1 MKSQLLVTAI
11 GEDRPGIVARLTEVF
26 VKHNG
31 NVEESRMALLGG
43 EFAAIILVAIPSE
56 RVDGLKKELDNLR
69 DETISVSVKATSAHD
84 PKRFAGH
91 SHFEINLTGADHE
104 GIVHKVS
111 AWLRDRAINILSM
124 STEVVSAPVSGT
136 PLFCMNAVVV
146 VPSSL
151 TETELRS
158 EMNKIGSQENV
169 EIKVA
174 AYKESTKHEAT
185 AIHS

>member
-1 MKSQLLVTAI
+1 MKSQLLVTAV

-43 EFAAIILVAIPSE
+43 EFAAIILVAIPAE
-56 RVDGLKKELDNLR
+56 RVDGLKTELDNLSN
-69 DETISVSVKATSAHD
+69 EIINVTVKPTSAHD

-91 SHFEINLTGADHE
+91 SHYEINLTGADHE

-111 AWLRDRAINILSM
+111 AWLRDRSINILSM

-136 PLFCMNAVVV
+136 PLFCMNAIVV

-151 TETELRS
+151 TESELRN
-158 EMNKIGSQENV
+158 EMTKIGSLENV
-169 EIKVA
+169 EIKVSPS
-174 AYKESTKHEAT
+174 KESAKHTEP